1 VRSCIGY
8 GRPKPKRGGDE
19 DADHYDSS
27 EEVNW
32 EGLESDKLWEKKKKT
47 GVWQALKKKL
57 IHIYSHSHMEV
68 HTSMYNGE
76 EA

>member
-1 VRSCIGY
+1 MRSCIGY

-32 EGLESDKLWEKKKKT
+32 EGLESDKLWEKKKRLES
-47 GVWQALKKKL
+47 GKL
-57 IHIYSHSHMEV
+57 
-68 HTSMYNGE
+68 
-76 EA
+76 